1 MLVKTQAILLHH
13 VRYSDNS
20 LIARF
25 YTRDYGRMS
34 VMVRGLSSRK
44 GGNKFAYFQ
53 ALNIFNIELYH
64 NDNREIQ
71 NLKEL
76 SLSFIPKKIPS
87 DITRSSVAMFMSEIL
102 YSVIR
107 EEDPNRMLYDFIE
120 SSVITLDEMEMGLS
134 NFHLWFLV
142 AFTAYAGIGP
152 SSTDLEDCFFDMLS
166 GKFTSIHPMHPDC
179 MEPHAAAVLN
189 RLLQIT
195 PADLGTLRLTGE
207 DRSEML
213 TMMLRYYA
221 LHLTGIKQIHSL
233 NVLREIFRGND

>member
-1 MLVKTQAILLHH
+1 MLVKTKAILLNH

-44 GGNKFAYFQ
+44 GGTKFTYFQ
-53 ALNIFNIELYH
+53 PLNIFNIELYH
-64 NDNREIQ
+64 NENREVQ

-76 SLSFIPKKIPS
+76 SLSFIPRKILA
-87 DITRSSVAMFMSEIL
+87 DVTRGSVAIFMSEIL

-107 EEDPNRMLYDFIE
+107 EEDPNRMLFDFIE
-120 SSVITLDEMEMGLS
+120 SSIFTLDEMDQGLS

-152 SSTDLEDCFFDMLS
+152 SPTNLEDYYFDMLT
-166 GKFTSIHPMHPDC
+166 GQFTVSPPMHPDC
-179 MEPHAAAVLN
+179 MEPRAAAVLN
-189 RLLQIT
+189 RLLRVT
-195 PADLGTLRLTGE
+195 PAELGALYLTGE

-213 TMMLRYYA
+213 TMMLRYYT
-221 LHLTGIKQIHSL
+221 LHLTGIKQINSL
-233 NVLREIFRGND
+233 SVLKDIFR

>member
-20 LIARF
+20 LIARL

-44 GGNKFAYFQ
+44 GGMKFAYFQ
-53 ALNIFNIELYH
+53 PLNIFNIELYH
-64 NDNREIQ
+64 NENREVQ

-87 DITRSSVAMFMSEIL
+87 DITRRSVAMFMSEIL

-120 SSVITLDEMEMGLS
+120 SSIITLDEMEKGLS

-142 AFTAYAGIGP
+142 AFTSYAGIGP
-152 SSTDLEDCFFDMLS
+152 SSTNLDDFYFDMLS
-166 GKFTSIHPMHPDC
+166 GQFTGNSPMHPDC
-179 MEPHAAAVLN
+179 MEPRAAAILN
-189 RLLQIT
+189 HLLQIT
-195 PADLGTLRLTGE
+195 PAELETLYLTGE
-207 DRSEML
+207 ERSELL
-213 TMMLRYYA
+213 TRMLRYYT

-233 NVLREIFRGND
+233 SVLREIFR